1 MGESTCNSIF
11 YAVPSFAPSMSYSF
25 FFFCS
30 SSLLILFMTDGTAN
44 FNMHSL
50 MEIALERC
58 DTARCAILTMGNL
71 AYKHGFY
78 GSGILYNMFMS
89 SPRNLVHSMLTLCI
103 DKVGM

>member
-1 MGESTCNSIF
+1 
-11 YAVPSFAPSMSYSF
+11 
-25 FFFCS
+25 
-30 SSLLILFMTDGTAN
+30 MTDGTAN

-89 SPRNLVHSMLTLCI
+89 
-103 DKVGM
+103 